1 MNVWQC
7 YYSSVVVCIFS
18 IIQLLAFDKCDG
30 LSSNTNR
37 RTALGWL
44 GGACTGLICRTAP
57 STWSANAVQ
66 DSLDVN
72 NFLRTGIDL
81 GGVMGVS
88 SQAGK
93 SRPVTGV
100 YLRDGSEVSRNSKSG
115 DVLAEIILRTKDG
128 GSMAALTTYTSSYP
142 LAKGSYYDV
151 ECRDAKTGDG
161 VFLQVTTNV
170 GGKSISELSDSFFLD
185 NLLASTG
192 RFSLYGSPTDVRV
205 QKSETKDGRRIIDFR
220 FSTLL
225 QSTQSEIPRKAQLVA
240 TLPPG
245 SSQAVMMV
253 GSATASRWKK
263 GVNQE
268 IIHTMDSF
276 QAIPA
281 PQTSMKLRRKDR
293 GQSIS
298 FD

>member
-1 MNVWQC
+1 MNTMQC
-7 YYSSVVVCIFS
+7 YCFLLWIFA
-18 IIQLLAFDKCDG
+18 LHLAYKCDG
-30 LSSNTNR
+30 FSSTNR

-44 GGACTGLICRTAP
+44 SGACSGICSPWA
-57 STWSANAVQ
+57 ANAVQ
-66 DSLDVN
+66 ESLDVN

-81 GGVMGVS
+81 GGTMGVS

-93 SRPVTGV
+93 SRPITGV
-100 YLRDGSEVSRNSKSG
+100 FLRDGSEVSRNPKSG
-115 DVLAEIILRTKDG
+115 DVLAEIILRTNDG
-128 GSMAALTTYTSSYP
+128 GRMAALTSYTSSLP

-170 GGKSISELSDSFFLD
+170 GGKSLAELSDSFFLD

-192 RFSLYGSPTDVRV
+192 RFSLYGAPTDVKI
-205 QKSETKDGRRIIDFR
+205 QKSTTKEGKRIIDLS

-245 SSQAVMMV
+245 SSQAVMLV

-263 GVNQE
+263 GANQE
-268 IIHTMDSF
+268 IFNTMDSF

-281 PQTSMKLRRKDR
+281 PQTSLKLRRKER
-293 GQSIS
+293 GESIS
-298 FD
+298 FE